1 MSKGNPV
8 TKVLIVTY
16 YWPPSGGMAVQRW
29 MNLANGLAQSGVE
42 VFVLTIDETS
52 AFYPVRD
59 ESLWSRIDSKV
70 HVTRVKAWNPFVLAK
85 KVMKSGIP
93 STGFASGE
101 KERRLNWISF
111 LRSHLFIPDP
121 RKTWNRR
128 AVRMATQILKENQ
141 ITNVVTTSPPASVH
155 LIGRRLKQNFD
166 IQWIADFRDPWTDIF
181 YYDRLGHSRFSR
193 WIDLKLE
200 KSVLQ
205 EADLVV
211 AVSTG
216 CVELLKQKLD
226 QDSFE
231 KFLVISNGFDHGLS
245 SHAYAPNQGQFQFVF
260 TGSIADSYQA
270 EAFFDAID
278 FTRRSIPECSISVEV
293 YGPIPVQIQNGILEK
308 YDCIAF
314 HGEKSH
320 SEIRAI
326 QEQADALFLVA
337 ANAKNYRGMV
347 AGKLFEYLRA
357 MRPIVHLGN
366 HDSDVAQIIRE
377 CNAGV
382 TFNRAEGEGLAV
394 YCESLVRKRMESQFS
409 TANVAALSRYD
420 RKNQM
425 QTFLSL
431 MESTEVAGAD

>member
-1 MSKGNPV
+1 
-8 TKVLIVTY
+8 
-16 YWPPSGGMAVQRW
+16 
-29 MNLANGLAQSGVE
+29 
-42 VFVLTIDETS
+42 
-52 AFYPVRD
+52 
-59 ESLWSRIDSKV
+59 
-70 HVTRVKAWNPFVLAK
+70 
-85 KVMKSGIP
+85 
-93 STGFASGE
+93 
-101 KERRLNWISF
+101 
-111 LRSHLFIPDP
+111 
-121 RKTWNRR
+121 
-128 AVRMATQILKENQ
+128 
-141 ITNVVTTSPPASVH
+141 
-155 LIGRRLKQNFD
+155 
-166 IQWIADFRDPWTDIF
+166 
-181 YYDRLGHSRFSR
+181 
-193 WIDLKLE
+193 LKLE

-216 CVELLKQKLD
+216 FVELLKQKLD
-226 QDSFE
+226 KDSFE

-245 SHAYAPNQGQFQFVF
+245 SHAYAPNQGQFHFVF

-278 FTRRSIPECSISVEV
+278 FTRRSIPECLISVEV

-366 HDSDVAQIIRE
+366 HDSEAANIIRE

-409 TANVAALSRYD
+409 TANVAALSQYD

-431 MESTEVAGAD
+431 LERTELAGAD